1 MQGRGDSQHPSAVR
15 SFLSR
20 RSARPRPAAGFVQAP
35 CRCAAGHTEPALSG
49 PGGPIAPKAQETHVL
64 TCEVELLVPSVVTG
78 RARGWRR
85 LLERRRREGGGRRQA
100 GRAQGEVCFPE
111 TSFIYNFSAGAL
123 GQGGA
128 AEASPRSHPSSTQS
142 RFPWD
147 LTSQSPLRTPASGSS
162 TFAEG
167 RPTAGEKPQLP
178 LNHGRVNE
186 ALYRK
191 ALACFMSSPSIVPD
205 RVLSTRHWSPGT
217 TREPH

>member
-1 MQGRGDSQHPSAVR
+1 M
-15 SFLSR
+15 
-20 RSARPRPAAGFVQAP
+20 
-35 CRCAAGHTEPALSG
+35 
-49 PGGPIAPKAQETHVL
+49 

-85 LLERRRREGGGRRQA
+85 LLERRREGGRRPQT
-100 GRAQGEVCFPE
+100 GRAGAGGGLLPRDKLYLQLL
-111 TSFIYNFSAGAL
+111 AGAL

-128 AEASPRSHPSSTQS
+128 AEAPPRSHPSSTQS

-147 LTSQSPLRTPASGSS
+147 VTSQSPLRTPASGSS

-178 LNHGRVNE
+178 LHHGRVNE
-186 ALYRK
+186 ALYLLYRK
-191 ALACFMSSPSIVPD
+191 ALASFMPNPSIVPD
-205 RVLSTRHWSPGT
+205 RVLSTRHWAPGT